1 MKLRYTTLIAICVLC
16 ASASLRLSAQSDPRL
31 LGAVGL
37 AQQGQGDSARAA
49 VTAIL
54 NATPTTD
61 PLYAEALY
69 TLGRIAPNTT
79 EMEKDMRRVAVEFA
93 SSQWA
98 DNALLQ
104 LAQLSYAAGDLPGT
118 ERSLE
123 HLRSDYPTTDVLA
136 AASLWAA
143 RAYFTQGNTVAGC
156 DWLKAGIGSA
166 GNDVELLNQL
176 QFLNGR
182 CQNVSDTTARKPD
195 STRADTTR
203 TASPAPA
210 PTAPPAAAP
219 RPDTNKATAPAPAPA
234 APAPKPV
241 AAAPT
246 GPVYTVQVASLATNA
261 QATTVAEM
269 LGKDGFSPHIVKDP
283 TGAFKVRAG
292 KFATRAE
299 ADAYAKKL
307 RSKYGPVFVV
317 EETP

>member
-1 MKLRYTTLIAICVLC
+1 MKLRHTAMVLTIALSV
-16 ASASLRLSAQSDPRL
+16 APTLRLSAQSDPRL

-104 LAQLSYAAGDLPGT
+104 LAQLSYAAGDLAGT

-136 AASLWAA
+136 PASLWAA

-182 CQNVSDTTARKPD
+182 CQNVSDTTARRPD

-203 TASPAPA
+203 ATPPAPA
-210 PTAPPAAAP
+210 APPAPATRADTTKAVAP
-219 RPDTNKATAPAPAPA
+219 PPTTP

-241 AAAPT
+241 AAAPA
-246 GPVYTVQVASLATNA
+246 GPIYTVQVASLATNA
-261 QATTVAEM
+261 QATSVAEM
-269 LGKDGFSPHIVKDP
+269 LGKDGFAPHIVKDP

-317 EETP
+317 EESP

>member
-1 MKLRYTTLIAICVLC
+1 MKNLRPVLVVTALLLC
-16 ASASLRLSAQSDPRL
+16 ASAPLRLSAQSDPRL

-49 VTAIL
+49 VTRIL
-54 NATPTTD
+54 DATPATD

-104 LAQLSYAAGDLPGT
+104 LAQLSYAAGDLAAT

-123 HLRSDYPTTDVLA
+123 HLRADYPTTDVLA

-143 RAYFTQGNTVAGC
+143 RAYFTQGNTVSGC
-156 DWLKAGIGSA
+156 DWLKAGIGAA
-166 GNDVELLNQL
+166 GNDIELLNQL

-182 CQNVSDTTARKPD
+182 CQGVSDTTAR
-195 STRADTTR
+195 RADTTSAD
-203 TASPAPA
+203 TTHPAAPAPA
-210 PTAPPAAAP
+210 PTPRPAAAP
-219 RPDTNKATAPAPAPA
+219 RPDTAKAVTP
-234 APAPKPV
+234 PAPKPA
-241 AAAPT
+241 AAAPA
-246 GPVYTVQVASLATNA
+246 GPVYSVQVASLGTSA
-261 QATTVAEM
+261 QATSVAEM
-269 LGKDGFSPHIVKDP
+269 LGRDGFTPHVVKDS

-299 ADAYAKKL
+299 ADAYARKL

-317 EETP
+317 EERP